1 MAKRSR
7 EETSKPIYF
16 GMVMTSGCEPI
27 ENCSFYFT
35 EYEALT
41 KEQRTKLCGSCPT
54 SRRKAGI
61 PGCEGEEDL
70 KGWKVLENQEEIEE
84 FTENNHVVVTVAYF
98 DE

>member
-7 EETSKPIYF
+7 EETPIYF
-16 GMVMTSGCEPI
+16 GMVMISSYEPT

-35 EYEALT
+35 EYETLT

-61 PGCEGEEDL
+61 LGCEGEEDL

-84 FTENNHVVVTVAYF
+84 FTENNHVVVTVAYY